1 MSTYCLTPLT
11 LHIALEIV
19 DLPQL
24 SQLIFCYETH
34 SYLFDQFW
42 RQGSLTKPMYSYFDL
57 KGYNWYITRSI
68 YNLLFMRYLSALQ
81 WGLPSE
87 SNSAYNYFQSTNFFW
102 TPQTRMI
109 NLRASSVFLNK
120 VFLLTVNE
128 HYWVQSNLL
137 FMSYLSGVSGIR
149 VEQTAPRIQVR
160 ATAIQPGAEQYIH
173 LDSMYTLRTSTCCL
187 LCWTG
192 LNQFMGCLGRAT
204 CTIHSISAQIIYRST
219 R

>member
-1 MSTYCLTPLT
+1 MHCSGGYHQSPI
-11 LHIALEIV
+11 LHTIIFRVQNSFE
-19 DLPQL
+19 PQ
-24 SQLIFCYETH
+24 IFC
-34 SYLFDQFW
+34 F
-42 RQGSLTKPMYSYFDL
+42 
-57 KGYNWYITRSI
+57 
-68 YNLLFMRYLSALQ
+68 
-81 WGLPSE
+81 
-87 SNSAYNYFQSTNFFW
+87 
-102 TPQTRMI
+102 PQIKII

-192 LNQFMGCLGRAT
+192 LNQFMGRLGRAT
-204 CTIHSISAQIIYRST
+204 CTIHSRRAVPGKAGKAVALPRFWKIQGGGGSGGAPPL
-219 R
+219 